1 MKLLGGHILKQA
13 MSVTGFEVV
22 KYQKYL
28 SKTTNAIGL
37 DVAVYANPVDMYCQV
52 QPVSRSVFEK
62 LGLDF
67 QKDYVKF
74 YTEDGVRDLERDRSS
89 DRFIYHGDTYEV
101 LSNNAWK
108 RQQGWLGSLA
118 VKV

>member
-1 MKLLGGHILKQA
+1 MKILGGHILKQA
-13 MSVTGFEVV
+13 MSVIGFEVV

-28 SKTTNAIGL
+28 SKSKNEIGL
-37 DVAVYANPVDMYCQV
+37 WVAVYATPVDMKCQV
-52 QPVSRSVFEK
+52 QPVNRNVFQN

-67 QKDYVKF
+67 QKDYVRF
-74 YTEDGVRDLERDRSS
+74 YTENAVRDLERDRAA
-89 DRFIYHGDTYEV
+89 DRFIYHGDTYEI

-108 RQQGWLGSLA
+108 RQQGWVGALA